1 MTDFFVIGDEY
12 MVLGFGLV
20 GIPGVEIDS
29 SERLLDELN
38 KAVKQSYRIIMVSDR
53 FTGPIQ
59 KELEEIIVKM
69 DFPLVIE
76 IPDRFGARE
85 GKKSMK
91 EILKS
96 SLGFSV

>member
-20 GIPGVEIDS
+20 GIPGAVVETS
-29 SERLLDELN
+29 DELL
-38 KAVKQSYRIIMVSDR
+38 KELDAAIGRSCKIILLSDR
-53 FTGPIQ
+53 LTGPVQ
-59 KELEEIIVKM
+59 DRLEEIIVKM

-76 IPDRFGARE
+76 IPDRFGPRDD
-85 GKKSMK
+85 KKSMK
-91 EILKS
+91 DILKS

>member
-20 GIPGVEIDS
+20 GIPGITVDS
-29 SERLLDELN
+29 SERLLDELK
-38 KAVKQSYRIIMVSDR
+38 KAVKESYQIIMVSDR
-53 FTGPIQ
+53 FTEPIQ
-59 KELEEIIVKM
+59 EELEEIILKM

-76 IPDRFGARE
+76 IPDRFGPRE